1 MTAALQSEQ
10 KRTGI
15 GVSALLRGTRHE
27 CPAGLNASIVNNWI
41 NGTAKTGCITHYDYL
56 LSRWKRLPDADNVW
70 MQLTSKHRQL
80 LKNKVKETGMSAK
93 RLFAHRKDQPKGF
106 DRKNLSS
113 YYSLSRHRIKKDFYR
128 YIIRVCDENKGNGYV
143 PFIPKIQRQL
153 QAEIHRSGLSPAA
166 FMREVKKEGEPK
178 FNQVLLYSWL
188 RGEVETLDRRLLNEV
203 LRKYAAFPGKAGKTK
218 GKMLAQ
224 PSLITSGLKP
234 INSVD
239 LAKMRQYRDVLG
251 ILPGRVFDGSS
262 DIPPGLTRNMVS
274 GWLNGATG
282 NANPDYVKWVIQ
294 RCREIVKAAIEIE
307 KQQ

>member
-1 MTAALQSEQ
+1 
-10 KRTGI
+10 
-15 GVSALLRGTRHE
+15 
-27 CPAGLNASIVNNWI
+27 
-41 NGTAKTGCITHYDYL
+41 
-56 LSRWKRLPDADNVW
+56 
-70 MQLTSKHRQL
+70 
-80 LKNKVKETGMSAK
+80 
-93 RLFAHRKDQPKGF
+93 
-106 DRKNLSS
+106 
-113 YYSLSRHRIKKDFYR
+113 
-128 YIIRVCDENKGNGYV
+128 
-143 PFIPKIQRQL
+143 
-153 QAEIHRSGLSPAA
+153 
-166 FMREVKKEGEPK
+166 
-178 FNQVLLYSWL
+178 
-188 RGEVETLDRRLLNEV
+188 
-203 LRKYAAFPGKAGKTK
+203 
-218 GKMLAQ
+218 MLAQ